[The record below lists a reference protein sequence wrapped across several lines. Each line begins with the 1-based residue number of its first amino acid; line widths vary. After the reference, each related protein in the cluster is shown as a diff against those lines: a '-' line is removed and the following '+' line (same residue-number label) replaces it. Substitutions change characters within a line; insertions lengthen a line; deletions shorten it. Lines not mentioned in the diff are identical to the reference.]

1 MTGTDIQVQR
11 DKRKIDGSG
20 LTGYPTRVF
29 TQSSLQPWLFIHVIK
44 TLSFITNLYN
54 QQHKKKLGF
63 GGEKLR
69 IESLFCHLIYICG
82 NLQHLS
88 EFCSTY
94 LQSGAKKPYTEVLE
108 GMRRERLI
116 EVLSTILAHSM
127 YCVR

>member
-20 LTGYPTRVF
+20 LTGYPTHVF

-54 QQHKKKLGF
+54 QQHKKNLGF

-69 IESLFCHLIYICG
+69 IESLFCRLLYICG
-82 NLQHLS
+82 NLTHLS

-94 LQSGAKKPYTEVLE
+94 LQSGAKSLTQ
-108 GMRRERLI
+108 RFER
-116 EVLSTILAHSM
+116 A
-127 YCVR
+127 